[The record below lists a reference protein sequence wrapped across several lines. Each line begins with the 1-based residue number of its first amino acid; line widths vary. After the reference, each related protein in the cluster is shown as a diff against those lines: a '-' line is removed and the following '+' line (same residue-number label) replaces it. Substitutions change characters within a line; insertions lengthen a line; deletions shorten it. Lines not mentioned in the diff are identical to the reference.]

1 MADSHHTNLG
11 IDEYNKNFGNL
22 PTHEEYRNNIH
33 RWKFLMRS
41 YLGGAQYKM
50 GRYLTRYV
58 YETEGEYLNRL
69 AQTPLPNHVK
79 QVIHIHNSFLFRQT
93 PRRETGNL
101 EGTTELEQFIKDCD
115 MEGRDFD
122 SFMRDVNIMSSIY
135 GSAWI
140 LVDRPET
147 VVGTRAEELAQG
159 IRPYVNLY
167 TPETVIDW
175 NFSRRSNGS
184 YELDMV
190 KFLETDDSTYGSAPN
205 YHIRTWTNETIR
217 LEKYSPY
224 EKNPFA
230 FVEEKPNTLGKV
242 PVVICYANRSPIK
255 GVGVSDVGDIADA
268 QNFLFGLNSEA
279 EQLIRLTNH
288 PTVVRTPDV
297 DLSAG
302 AGAIIT
308 MPNET
313 DPGLKPYL
321 LQPNGQNLDAILKTI
336 EATIDEINRMG
347 HLGAIRATESRQ
359 LSGVSRQSE
368 FLMLDSKLC
377 EKARNLE
384 LAEEQIWR
392 LFSQWQGE
400 AWTGEVNYPMAFHV
414 RDKSMDMD
422 LLEKASR
429 IQRDSA
435 SATPQVKKLI
445 DKKMSELLLSES
457 EMEKYDF
464 DQEMSHPTTT
474 PANRS
479 AHIQEMIMEGLTDQ
493 QILQLHPEI
502 NQADIDTAKRQL
514 LESNNESSNPQAPTN
529 ISEG

>member
-1 MADSHHTNLG
+1 MADSQHYNIG
-11 IDEYNKNFGNL
+11 VDDYNKNFGNL

-41 YLGGAQYKM
+41 YLGGSQYKM

-58 YETEGEYLNRL
+58 YETENEYLSRI

-79 QVIHIHNSFLFRQT
+79 QVVHIHNSFLFRQN
-93 PRRETGNL
+93 PRRDYGNL
-101 EGTTELEQFIKDCD
+101 ENTQELEQFLKDCD

-140 LVDRPET
+140 LVDRPDT
-147 VVGTRAEELAQG
+147 VVGTRAEELSQN
-159 IRPYVNLY
+159 IRPYLNLY

-175 NFSRRSNGS
+175 NFERLPNGA
-184 YELDMV
+184 YELTMV
-190 KFLETDDSTYGSAPN
+190 KFLESDESTYGTAPT
-205 YHIRTWTNETIR
+205 YHIRTWTKDSIF

-224 EKNPFA
+224 EKEPLTFM
-230 FVEEKPNTLGKV
+230 EEKPNALGKV

-255 GVGVSDVGDIADA
+255 GVGVSDVGDIADS
-268 QNFLFGLNSEA
+268 QTFLFNLYSEA
-279 EQLIRLTNH
+279 EALIRLTNH
-288 PTVVRTPDV
+288 PTVVKTPDV
-297 DLSAG
+297 DVSAG

-313 DPGLKPYL
+313 DAGLKPYL

-336 EATIDEINRMG
+336 ESTIDEINRMG

-384 LAEEQIWR
+384 LTEENIWR

-429 IQRDSA
+429 IQRDSTTA
-435 SATPQVKKLI
+435 MPKVKDLI
-445 DKKMSELLLSES
+445 DRKMSELLMTEQELD
-457 EMEKYDF
+457 MVDIEKD
-464 DQEMSHPTTT
+464 TT
-474 PANRS
+474 PQTQMTHPPMTNPE
-479 AHIQEMIMEGLTDQ
+479 EMIKHMRSMVQEGYTDQ
-493 QILQLHPEI
+493 QIMEIHPEI
-502 NQADIDTAKRQL
+502 KQFFGA
-514 LESNNESSNPQAPTN
+514 NNGEETSST
-529 ISEG
+529 